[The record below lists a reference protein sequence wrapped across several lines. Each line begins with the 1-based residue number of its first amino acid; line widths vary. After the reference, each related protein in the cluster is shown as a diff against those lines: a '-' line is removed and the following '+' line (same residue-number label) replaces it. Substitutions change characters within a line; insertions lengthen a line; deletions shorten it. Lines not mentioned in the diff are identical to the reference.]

1 MFGYITINKSE
12 LKFREFDVYH
22 SYYCGLC
29 KCLKKQ
35 SGLFGQMTLSFD
47 MTFAALLLS
56 SLYEPES
63 EIRYCRCIV
72 HPIGKHLMCRNSIMD
87 YLADMNVLLTIHKC
101 EDDWKDEKKLYKK
114 LYGDLLEERS
124 ERIKIQYHAKDE
136 AICSRLRKM
145 AELEAEKSDDIDGMA
160 ALFGEIMGEVLAY
173 KDDEWSDSLRSVGYH
188 LGKFIYILDAYD
200 DLEKDERKKNY
211 NPLIVRKNDED
222 FDDRVQEILTVIMS
236 DCCREFELLPIVEN
250 VEILRNIL
258 YSGVWNRYEEVKAE
272 RNKRKK

>member
-35 SGLFGQMTLSFD
+35 SGVLGQMTLSFD

-56 SLYEPES
+56 SLYEPEN
-63 EIRYCRCIV
+63 EIRHCRCLA

-87 YLADMNVLLTIHKC
+87 YLADMNILLTIHKC
-101 EDDWKDEKKLYKK
+101 EDDWKDERKLHRK
-114 LYGDLLEERS
+114 LYGDLLEEQS
-124 ERIKIQYHAKDE
+124 EKIKIKYHAKDE
-136 AICSRLRKM
+136 AICSKLRRM
-145 AELEAEKSDDIDGMA
+145 AELEAEKSNDIDKMA
-160 ALFGEIMGEVLAY
+160 GLFGEIMGEVLAY
-173 KDDEWSDSLRSVGYH
+173 REDEWTDNLRAVGYH

-200 DLEKDERKKNY
+200 DLIKDEKKKNY
-211 NPLIVRKNDED
+211 NPLIVRKNEKDFEDE
-222 FDDRVQEILTVIMS
+222 VQAILTVIMS

-258 YSGVWNRYEEVKAE
+258 YSGVWSRYEEIKAE
-272 RNKRKK
+272 RNKGKK